1 MRQSERIAVD
11 APARLHPN
19 SWSSLE
25 VRLLDCSEAGFRAS
39 CDARVRIG
47 DIVTLEIAGAAP
59 ARAYV
64 SWRRDGEIGARFIES
79 FPLSSVPLLEAGVET
94 QLARLLVSRA
104 AAHRSNR
111 RDCEQALRERIRKT
125 LPIRRG

>member
-25 VRLLDCSEAGFRAS
+25 VRLLDCSEQGFRAS
-39 CDARVRIG
+39 CDARVRVG
-47 DIVTLEIAGAAP
+47 DLVTLELAGADP
-59 ARAYV
+59 VRAYV
-64 SWRRDGEIGARFIES
+64 SWCRDGEVGARFLDP
-79 FPLSSVPLLEAGVET
+79 FPLGSVPLAPAGEEV

-111 RDCEQALRERIRKT
+111 RDCEQALRERISKT
-125 LPIRRG
+125 LPIRRA

>member
-1 MRQSERIAVD
+1 MRNSERIAVD

-25 VRLLDCSEAGFRAS
+25 VRLLDWSEQGFRAS
-39 CDARVRIG
+39 CDARVRVG
-47 DIVTLEIAGAAP
+47 DIVTLEIAAAAP

-64 SWRRDGEIGARFIES
+64 SWCRDGEIGARFIEP
-79 FPLSSVPLLEAGVET
+79 FPPGSVPLPPAGEEV
-94 QLARLLVSRA
+94 QLARLLLSRA

-125 LPIRRG
+125 LPLRRG

>member
-19 SWSSLE
+19 GWSSLE
-25 VRLLDCSEAGFRAS
+25 VRLLDCSERGFRAS
-39 CDARVRIG
+39 CEARVQVG

-64 SWRRDGEIGARFIES
+64 SWQRGGEIGARFLEP
-79 FPLSSVPLLEAGVET
+79 FPLASVPLPQAGAET

-104 AAHRSNR
+104 AAHRANL
-111 RDCEQALRERIRKT
+111 RDCEQALRERIRNT
-125 LPIRRG
+125 LPIRRA